1 MGSDWLELLDC
12 VLRPARPGLVR
23 CLAECDRYLEQQRSQ
38 RELRARELADCEQR
52 INQARA
58 AVFRAADGVV
68 GARMTELERQWRQL
82 SRRRNDSGV
91 MDLWAGLVPFSWV
104 DRKRFRDSPP
114 ELWLD
119 AAVALAAD
127 VENVER
133 AERAVLL
140 LWSRLAPFGERF
152 WPPVR
157 WRMVEQDPEPIAPLL
172 AGALSAATQAIPAPQ
187 RAGLIERAERVEQ
200 RVLTAALER
209 LPARPLLA
217 RDIAHA
223 AWVDCMWRFAALADD
238 ASPVAALRALWQTG
252 YVLSDIDARGVTL
265 ELPPLPVLASRQ

>member
-12 VLRPARPGLVR
+12 VLRPARPALGR

-38 RELRARELADCEQR
+38 RELLARELADCEQR

-58 AVFRAADGVV
+58 AVFEAADGVV
-68 GARMTELERQWRQL
+68 GARMTELEREWRQL
-82 SRRRNDSGV
+82 SRRRHDAGV
-91 MDLWAGLVPFSWV
+91 MDLWASLAPSSWL

-114 ELWLD
+114 ALWLD

-127 VENVER
+127 AENVER

-140 LWSRLAPFGERF
+140 LRSRLAPFGSRLGQS
-152 WPPVR
+152 VR

-172 AGALSAATQAIPAPQ
+172 EGALSAAMRACPAPQ
-187 RAGLIERAERVEQ
+187 RTALLERAQRVEQ
-200 RVLTAALER
+200 RVLAAALER
-209 LPARPLLA
+209 LAARPLLA

-223 AWVDCMWRFAALADD
+223 ALVDCVWRSAALSDD
-238 ASPVAALRALWQTG
+238 SNPVAALRALWQTG
-252 YVLSDIDARGVTL
+252 YVLSDVDAKGVTL
-265 ELPPLPVLASRQ
+265 ELPPLPVLASRS